1 MSWGDPPISGFEV
14 LEEISEGGLY
24 YAFNIMALWRETAT
38 GALFFGTDSGCSCPS
53 PWDRTSE
60 SDLTPITRETFD
72 EFERAVNDFPAAL
85 DERRDLIARARE
97 VLS

>member
-1 MSWGDPPISGFEV
+1 MGDMPIPGFEV
-14 LEEISEGGLY
+14 LQEIEEGGLSY
-24 YAFNIMALWRETAT
+24 EFHILALWRETAT

-53 PWDRTSE
+53 PWESTSE

-72 EFERAVNDFPAAL
+72 EFERAVNDFPADL
-85 DERRDLIARARE
+85 GERRALIEKARL